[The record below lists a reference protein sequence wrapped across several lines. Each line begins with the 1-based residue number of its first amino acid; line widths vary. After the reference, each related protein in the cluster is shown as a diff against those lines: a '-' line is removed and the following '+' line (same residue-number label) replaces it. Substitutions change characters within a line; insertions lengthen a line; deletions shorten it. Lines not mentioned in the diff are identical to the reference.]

1 MCHWGLTSIFGRKS
15 IDIDAA
21 VMARLAGNREAAAS
35 AADYRK
41 VFWYWKTF
49 FSDCKPK
56 ISVFESRST
65 LEVQSD
71 LKFTSSINLSL
82 SLWPLKQCLKT
93 DILCSNFYR
102 REKKLIRSFYSYFK
116 FTSKMISSYSNGN
129 GRETKEIV
137 CVRERACKVLERES

>member
-1 MCHWGLTSIFGRKS
+1 MCHWGLSSIFGRKS

-102 REKKLIRSFYSYFK
+102 REKNLFVPSILTSNSLQKWSLRIQMEMEERQRKL
-116 FTSKMISSYSNGN
+116 
-129 GRETKEIV
+129 
-137 CVRERACKVLERES
+137 CVWERERVKC